1 MRRLLLALL
10 FSAFILLSYTSASV
24 VGGRGGGRSRPGG
37 HQDESEGSEAEAP
50 LGAKLS
56 QISTDESRLPTS
68 MFQSLHS
75 NAHLGDS
82 SSLVPSS
89 ASVPDTS
96 STRRLFPTAK
106 KETSTATSSSIT
118 SPFAKETRPSE
129 DVHQTPTK
137 PNVQTPFDTAAA
149 AAAAAKNTTPVY
161 RLGAVFEPEHIQSL
175 SSVFFQSLQE
185 QNRLISGSYRLEG
198 VAIETPALTV
208 NALKGACETLK
219 FESVSVGVAVG
230 VTQSIYASGTL
241 ASLAG
246 VPLIARSIKGY
257 RDDTLKTLLPDLVVA
272 NPRLSDLWEA
282 ATSFIS
288 ALEWC
293 QPILIHDDS
302 PQALQLAHIASR
314 DDTYETMGLSLSA
327 NLPRHHFQNRLGGIL
342 HTVRRLIFV
351 SGTVNFVKV
360 VFSHG
365 EDLDMFNGEYI
376 WILLDVPLPG
386 NLSES
391 LRPGLLSLRPD
402 FLRTPKKQLL
412 INFVKSSISVIS
424 EFFKE
429 TTVAS
434 SALLATS
441 APVQC
446 QVPYRNLS
454 TSQSELHRQLK
465 EKLTSSRISQRSL
478 PGLTPFFYVE
488 NLVPKKTG
496 VGAQWTRVG
505 YVNGTEVQINAI
517 FWPGRGYKGV
527 SEQNKRLRVALAEA
541 PPFVMT
547 SALIENA
554 TCLLGVV
561 CLRVFSPEVAATF
574 ADMERDVV
582 NASRGYEVVCC
593 SGLAVDLMINV
604 ATDLEIEIQVY
615 LVMDGTFGAPRSSGW
630 TGVVGD
636 LLDGSADLSFAP
648 LSVTAQRA
656 RHLDFSDPYFFSSM
670 SMLSSTKQM
679 EVPLLAFLVP
689 FSPDLWIAIFV
700 SLNITAF
707 SVAAYEWLSPFGL
720 NPWGRQRSKNFSYG
734 SALWVIWGLLFS
746 HLVAFKAP
754 KSWPNKVLINVWGAF
769 SVIFVASYTAN
780 IAALFAGLFQTRY
793 LHEKKVLSQRVGAVR
808 ASSAEYYVS
817 KLDPEL
823 WAHMRP
829 NLVENFTQ
837 GLHNLHTGVLDLMVG
852 DSAVLD
858 YLRAN
863 DPGCTLATYGES
875 LVSDTFSIAM
885 GKGFPLRVKI
895 NTILARY
902 LASGHLDH
910 LKHKWYGEL
919 PCFRISADIYKPQAL
934 EISTVGGVFLMLTL
948 GIGIG
953 FFLLILEH
961 VVYRYALPSLRT
973 KPKES
978 LWRNR
983 NLMFF
988 SQKLYKFINCVEL
1001 VSPHHSA
1008 KELVNNLRTGQ
1019 IMGLFQKS
1027 VKRKENEQ
1035 RRRRKSKAQF
1045 FEMIQEIRRV
1055 QKAEK
1060 EEDVPVSVTTTT
1072 TGDSKK
1078 RCSTPLNVPEVT
1090 PAPPSPFSNITAS
1103 SPAPITIN
1111 YIPGPDPHE
1120 DSEGIIVVNSSLP
1133 LDSDPQVGQGL
1144 LCEEEIREEDYSSG
1158 IIILRVSDP
1167 EEVLEANNLNQ
1178 QLEDTQAYRVA
1189 AEASAREFEMC
1200 LCSSQEGESNS
1211 RKTSGGCLNCLQRQD
1226 STRQAR
1232 RAVEGSCFPCSGASS
1247 VRESTLGDPYSVIA
1261 GTANGLR
1268 HRGSVSNPMMQL
1280 PSPALQI
1287 TTAPSPGFTLSSEI
1301 HDDVLWSTRSLDNM
1315 DNIASRAMGEESYEG
1330 VRLVPLSQQ
1339 AALRSSGSLQLV
1351 ATLSPAG
1358 RERVNSDHLRH
1369 VTKADLWQLWQDS
1382 EKELRARLR
1391 QAESQR
1397 DALLR
1402 QLSTLP
1408 HRKHQVQP
1416 EVPSEKWV
1424 KRSLGNM
1431 VGDTAVGA
1439 IELCD
1444 SRKHNLIVGDTRLA
1458 IGGGR
1463 WGEEKN
1469 NGHRQR
1475 LSRMNNRERKMEEV
1489 RLKTNK
1495 GDVSTTP
1502 KRRKRQRSRSQDH
1515 LDTKKSQDSSEE
1527 GIHYPSPEERLSYPK
1542 YTRRRKRE
1550 TSQDRKR
1557 GSDDLDVTPKHRA
1570 KTHHLSG
1577 TVIERTGPAESI
1589 SGYCTTP
1596 LPLLHSLHQHTK
1608 SDVERSY
1615 GSHKSISLDRR
1626 EERIPFENYSEQIHI
1641 QSYCSGDSRGIGCD
1655 DDMRLDDHCD
1665 EADCHKKLEDDKL
1678 PPRRRRTP
1686 YHLVSGY
1693 TESQHRRPKER
1704 HSSRELPEGRLR

>member
-1 MRRLLLALL
+1 MRRLLLAFL
-10 FSAFILLSYTSASV
+10 FSTFILLSYTAASV

-37 HQDESEGSEAEAP
+37 HHDESQMSQSEAP
-50 LGAKLS
+50 WGAKLS
-56 QISTDESRLPTS
+56 EAPTDDTHLLTS
-68 MFQSLHS
+68 MLQTSHKEI
-75 NAHLGDS
+75 HLDDS
-82 SSLVPSS
+82 SSPAVPS
-89 ASVPDTS
+89 ATVPNAS
-96 STRRLFPTAK
+96 STRRLFPTAR
-106 KETSTATSSSIT
+106 KETSTAISSSSISSLT
-118 SPFAKETRPSE
+118 NETRPTE
-129 DVHQTPTK
+129 NAHQTSAK
-137 PNVQTPFDTAAA
+137 PNVQMPPDTAAVA
-149 AAAAAKNTTPVY
+149 LKNSTPVY

-185 QNRLISGSYRLEG
+185 QNRLIGGAYRLEG
-198 VAIETPALTV
+198 VVIETPALTV

-219 FESVSVGVAVG
+219 LESVGVGVAVG

-257 RDDTLKTLLPDLVVA
+257 RDETLKTLLPDLVVA

-314 DDTYETMGLSLSA
+314 DDTYDTMGLSLSA
-327 NLPRHHFQNRLGGIL
+327 SLPRHHFQNRLGGIL

-365 EDLDMFNGEYI
+365 SDLDMFNGEYI

-386 NLSES
+386 NLSEF

-424 EFFKE
+424 EFFKD

-465 EKLTSSRISQRSL
+465 EKLATSRISKRSL

-496 VGAQWTRVG
+496 VGTQWTRVG
-505 YVNGTEVQINAI
+505 YVNGSEVQINAI

-527 SEQNKRLRVALAEA
+527 SEQNKRLRVVLAEA

-561 CLRVFSPEVAATF
+561 CLRVFSTEVAAIF

-593 SGLAVDLMINV
+593 SGLSVDLMINV

-615 LVMDGTFGAPRSSGW
+615 LVMDGTFGAPRSTGW
-630 TGVVGD
+630 TGIVGD

-648 LSVTAQRA
+648 ISVTAQRA

-670 SMLSSTKQM
+670 SILSSTKQM

-793 LHEKKVLSQRVGAVR
+793 LADKKVLSQRVGAVR

-829 NLVENFTQ
+829 SLVDNFTQ
-837 GLHNLHTGVLDLMVG
+837 GLQNLHTGALDMMVG

-863 DPGCTLATYGES
+863 DPGCTLATFGDH

-934 EISTVGGVFLMLTL
+934 EFSTVGGVFLMLTL

-978 LWRNR
+978 IWRNR

-1060 EEDVPVSVTTTT
+1060 EDVVPMTITTTVT
-1072 TGDSKK
+1072 RDSKK
-1078 RCSTPLNVPEVT
+1078 WDSTPSQVPEVT
-1090 PAPPSPFSNITAS
+1090 PAPPSPFSSTIAA
-1103 SPAPITIN
+1103 SPAPITID
-1111 YIPGPDPHE
+1111 YIPGPDPRE

-1133 LDSDPQVGQGL
+1133 LDSQEPEAAKDL
-1144 LCEEEIREEDYSSG
+1144 LREEEVREEDYSSG

-1167 EEVLEANNLNQ
+1167 EEVFEANSLNQ
-1178 QLEDTQAYRVA
+1178 QLEDTQAYRAA
-1189 AEASAREFEMC
+1189 AEGSVRECEA
-1200 LCSSQEGESNS
+1200 CSCSLQEGENNS

-1232 RAVEGSCFPCSGASS
+1232 RAAEGSCFPCSAASS
-1247 VRESTLGDPYSVIA
+1247 VRESTLGDPYPVMA

-1268 HRGSVSNPMMQL
+1268 HRGSVPNPILQL
-1280 PSPALQI
+1280 PSPVLRL
-1287 TTAPSPGFTLSSEI
+1287 TKSPSVVPSPGIIRPSDP
-1301 HDDVLWSTRSLDNM
+1301 HGDVVWSTRSLD
-1315 DNIASRAMGEESYEG
+1315 DIDDITGGATGEERYEG

-1351 ATLSPAG
+1351 AALSPG

-1382 EKELRARLR
+1382 ETQLRARLR

-1402 QLSTLP
+1402 QLSKLP
-1408 HRKHQVQP
+1408 HRERAVQP
-1416 EVPSEKWV
+1416 EVSSEKWER
-1424 KRSLGNM
+1424 RSLENVMGD
-1431 VGDTAVGA
+1431 VEGDT

-1444 SRKHNLIVGDTRLA
+1444 ARKHALPAGDARLVA
-1458 IGGGR
+1458 GGSR
-1463 WGEEKN
+1463 RGEEKSEMY
-1469 NGHRQR
+1469 RQR
-1475 LSRMNNRERKMEEV
+1475 LSRMNNRERKGEEV
-1489 RLKTNK
+1489 RLMNIK

-1502 KRRKRQRSRSQDH
+1502 KRKKRQRSRSQDH
-1515 LDTKKSQDSSEE
+1515 LDARKSQDSSEE
-1527 GIHYPSPEERLSYPK
+1527 GIHYPKPEDRVGYPK

-1550 TSQDRKR
+1550 TSQDRRR
-1557 GSDDLDVTPKHRA
+1557 GSEETDITPRHRA
-1570 KTHHLSG
+1570 KSHRLID
-1577 TVIERTGPAESI
+1577 TVTERTGPVESI

-1596 LPLLHSLHQHTK
+1596 LPLLHSLHQQSKT
-1608 SDVERSY
+1608 DAERSY
-1615 GSHKSISLDRR
+1615 GPLQSLPLDRR
-1626 EERIPFENYSEQIHI
+1626 EERIPFKSYEQMHL
-1641 QSYCSGDSRGIGCD
+1641 QTYCGDNRGKGCD
-1655 DDMRLDDHCD
+1655 TDMRSEDHRD
-1665 EADCHKKLEDDKL
+1665 EIERHKKMEEDKM
-1678 PPRRRRTP
+1678 PPRRRRTT
-1686 YHLVSGY
+1686 YLSTTGHA
-1693 TESQHRRPKER
+1693 ESQHRRPKER
-1704 HSSRELPEGRLR
+1704 HSTRELPEGRHR